1 MDGSVMRRV
10 TIMIEQWLT
19 LPASEIVLAVAVC
32 YGLTASILCWL
43 SFSGKSRG
51 FIEFF
56 LGVTP
61 SFFGSVIP
69 ILGILIGFLSN
80 DVWEN
85 NRKAADIVREEAA
98 ELISMYGLVAVSD
111 LPYVDISRAIR
122 AYVTAVVDQEWPAMT
137 RGEAAAEAEIAQDH
151 LIRVASSGCSTD
163 GYKAKCDRAL
173 AEISMKLRETRSNR
187 LKLSTDNTET
197 IKWTSVMMI
206 ALIAQIS
213 VASVHL
219 ERRGPQIAAL
229 SIFTSA
235 IIVLFSLIALHE
247 LPFAPPLVVKPTPLS
262 DLLDIVPES
271 AS

>member
-1 MDGSVMRRV
+1 
-10 TIMIEQWLT
+10 
-19 LPASEIVLAVAVC
+19 
-32 YGLTASILCWL
+32 
-43 SFSGKSRG
+43 
-51 FIEFF
+51 
-56 LGVTP
+56 
-61 SFFGSVIP
+61 
-69 ILGILIGFLSN
+69 
-80 DVWEN
+80 
-85 NRKAADIVREEAA
+85 
-98 ELISMYGLVAVSD
+98 
-111 LPYVDISRAIR
+111 
-122 AYVTAVVDQEWPAMT
+122 
-137 RGEAAAEAEIAQDH
+137 
-151 LIRVASSGCSTD
+151 
-163 GYKAKCDRAL
+163 
-173 AEISMKLRETRSNR
+173 MKLRETRSNR